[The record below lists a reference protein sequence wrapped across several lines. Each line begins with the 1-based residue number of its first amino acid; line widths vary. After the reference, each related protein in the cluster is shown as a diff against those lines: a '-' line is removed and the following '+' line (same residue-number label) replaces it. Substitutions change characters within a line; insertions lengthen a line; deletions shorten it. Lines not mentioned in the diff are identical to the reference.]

1 MGQSVKDM
9 NPEDQ
14 KSTKSAKPRA
24 KGLRRVCNAIFYSM
38 EGIGSTLK
46 HEEAFR
52 QEVFASIILIPLA
65 IILPIDLT
73 AKLLLIG
80 SFLLVF
86 IVELLNTAIEVAI
99 DYISE
104 YDHHFLAKRAKDMA
118 SGAVFLS
125 LLNGAIIWFSILA
138 ANRGKI
144 SLWMTGFFQ

>member
-1 MGQSVKDM
+1 MGQSVKE
-9 NPEDQ
+9 NTSEEKHTPQ
-14 KSTKSAKPRA
+14 SAKPRA
-24 KGLRRVCNAIFYSM
+24 KGMRRVFNAVLYSM

-52 QEVFASIILIPLA
+52 QEVFASCLLIPLA
-65 IILPIDLT
+65 ILLPIDLT
-73 AKLLLIG
+73 SKLLLIG

-125 LLNGAIIWFSILA
+125 LLNGAIIWFSIFA
-138 ANRGKI
+138 SNWGKI
-144 SLWMTGFFQ
+144 SDWVAGFFQ